1 MKREPSSNDREDID
15 IDITD
20 NSGTVVGKNAGTI
33 TVTVDKR
40 KYLLSFNND
49 VLQKLQDLNDPYEV
63 LLSVLERHQQSGK
76 EGGTKYKKLEGR
88 DALKEKIAE
97 YIDTAEKGI
106 CSCWLIGPAGA
117 GKTHIGWDIACNSIY
132 NGEEKFPCK
141 YIYYFDGD
149 ALSTLRNIL
158 DNSPESIK
166 VYGSTLFII
175 DYVYEYI
182 DTIKELKKRL
192 EVCGNIN
199 EKIAIL
205 YIERD
210 SQMDEYG
217 ELSVGKKFYVNMG
230 KEDEN
235 DYMIKDHELEKIMAN
250 ILGKRYEKKEIREIC
265 QICVKQVIEKIDPI
279 HRRPLFITI
288 LAHLIENEGDTFD
301 PTHIKSIDA
310 LMERY
315 WRSRRDKFSRKY
327 GITSEEEL
335 EIKRRCEFF
344 PMMIMI
350 CVSVLKHTI
359 KITKSG
365 NTNCLYD
372 IAVENDRYV
381 DGGYQAVSD
390 FLQGKIRNMPHQFVA
405 DYFIPYLNE
414 FCFGETNI
422 IDRDEIEINAG
433 PDLFSEWIMHKEIEK
448 WIKFGITQD
457 NWLRAL
463 TKVLQQHYYIL
474 FLTLIYRGVT
484 DFPDIAF
491 LAAYVFGF
499 GAIEEEETLD
509 AFCLAV
515 PIFFKWELDSI
526 KKQVSEKEREMGL
539 EKMFKE
545 ISEVPIPE
553 EHREEIQEMILKN
566 ILAKNDWD
574 SYIASENDMA
584 KLIREYYYQSK
595 CAEFVQELIEE
606 KTIHI

>member
-1 MKREPSSNDREDID
+1 MKRESSSNDREDID

-20 NSGTVVGKNAGTI
+20 NFGTVVGKNDGNITLTVRKTGPTI
-33 TVTVDKR
+33 LV
-40 KYLLSFNND
+40 NND
-49 VLQKLQDLNDPYEV
+49 VLQKLQDSNDSYEV
-63 LLSVLERHQQSGK
+63 LLSDLERHQRSGK

-88 DALKEKIAE
+88 DELKEKIAE

-132 NGEEKFPCK
+132 NGEEEFPCK
-141 YIYYFDGD
+141 FIYYFDGD
-149 ALSTLRNIL
+149 ALSKLRNIL
-158 DNSPESIK
+158 DNSTKSIR

-205 YIERD
+205 YMERD

-265 QICVKQVIEKIDPI
+265 QICVKQLIEKIDPI

-288 LAHLIENEGDTFD
+288 LAHLIENEGNTFD

-315 WRSRRDKFSRKY
+315 WRSRRDKFSSKY
-327 GITSEEEL
+327 RIASEEEL

-359 KITKSG
+359 KITKSR
-365 NTNCLYD
+365 NANCLYD
-372 IAVENDRYV
+372 IAIEKDRYV
-381 DGGYQAVSD
+381 DGGYKALSD
-390 FLQGKIRNMPHQFVA
+390 FLQDKICDMPHQFVA

-433 PDLFSEWIMHKEIEK
+433 PDLFSEWIIHKETEK
-448 WIKFGITQD
+448 WIKYGITQD
-457 NWLRAL
+457 NWLRVL
-463 TKVLQQHYYIL
+463 TKVLYQHYYKL

-526 KKQVSEKEREMGL
+526 KKQVSESEREMGL

-574 SYIASENDMA
+574 SYIASENDTVE
-584 KLIREYYYQSK
+584 LIREYYYQSK
-595 CAEFVQELIEE
+595 CAEFVQELIKE